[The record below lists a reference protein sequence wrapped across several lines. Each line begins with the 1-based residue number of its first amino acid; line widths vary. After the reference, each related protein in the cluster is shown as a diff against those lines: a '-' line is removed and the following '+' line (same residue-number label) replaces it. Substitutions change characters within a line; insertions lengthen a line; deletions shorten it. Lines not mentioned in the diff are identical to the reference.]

1 MIRLILAGDGYTHL
15 YVLEAAARGAFPSTE
30 ILVVSSEEPL
40 GYSSMLSGVV
50 AGRLAPE
57 SATIDIRRLVEQV
70 RGRFIH
76 GRPARVEAPAQAL
89 TLESGE
95 KLSYDLLSLAIG
107 ADLAGRELPG
117 VREYAL
123 VSRPLTGAIAIGAAL
138 DRAAAQA
145 GPESIQVVVVGG
157 GPLGVELALA
167 ARARLDRRGEV
178 QAAVTILE
186 AGHTVLPGASLRA
199 QGETRRILRQ
209 ADITLRTATSVAE
222 AGPSH
227 LKLVG
232 NGVLPVD
239 VLIWATGTAAP
250 PLFQASGLPTES
262 HGFLLVDETLR
273 VIGEPRILA
282 SGDGAV
288 LDAWRHAPRSGASAV
303 RQGPVLAANL
313 ATLAANPDAT
323 RGLQRYRPRRRTLA
337 LMATNDGR
345 GILSY
350 DPLVVRGAWV
360 LGLKDRID
368 RRFVARFAG

>member
-1 MIRLILAGDGYTHL
+1 MTRLILAGDGYTHL
-15 YVLEAAARGAFPSTE
+15 YVLEAAVQGAFPGVE
-30 ILVVSSEEPL
+30 ILVVSPEEPL

-50 AGRLAPE
+50 AGRLPPE
-57 SATIDIRRLVEQV
+57 AATIDVRRIVDRTHGQ
-70 RGRFIH
+70 FIH
-76 GRPARVEAPAQAL
+76 GRPARVEASTRTL

-95 KLSYDLLSLAIG
+95 RLSYDLLSLAVG
-107 ADLAGRELPG
+107 ADLAGRDLPG
-117 VREYAL
+117 VHEYAL
-123 VSRPLTGAIAIGAAL
+123 LSRPLSGAIAIGNAL
-138 DRAAAQA
+138 DRTAAQA

-157 GPLGVELALA
+157 GPPGVELALA
-167 ARARLDRRGEV
+167 ARARLDRRGAA

-186 AGHTVLPGASLRA
+186 AGHTVLPGSSLRA

-209 ADITLRTATSVAE
+209 ADITLRTATAVAE
-222 AGPSH
+222 AGPGH

-232 NGVLPVD
+232 DGVLPVD
-239 VLIWATGTAAP
+239 VLIWATGMAAP
-250 PLFQASGLPTES
+250 ALYHGSGLPTES

-288 LDAWRHAPRSGASAV
+288 LDAWRHAPRSGVSAA

-313 ATLAANPDAT
+313 AMLAANPDT
-323 RGLQRYRPRRRTLA
+323 SRGLRRYRPRRRNLA
-337 LMATNDGR
+337 LMATNDGG

-350 DPLVVRGAWV
+350 EPLVVRGAWV